1 MAVNKYDVYL
11 AVSLVSGIEQFSN
24 NGYWHVMLR
33 GFCSV
38 QLFFKKASSQFHKP
52 LQKIMMKLH
61 DAKFWE
67 LCQTF
72 LINF

>member
-1 MAVNKYDVYL
+1 MAVNKYDVNL

-38 QLFFKKASSQFHKP
+38 QLLFEKASSQVHKP
-52 LQKIMMKLH
+52 LQ
-61 DAKFWE
+61 E
-67 LCQTF
+67 L
-72 LINF
+72 